1 MNKKNTT
8 ANNMYN
14 LLLNP
19 RILTKH
25 SRILY
30 LSFIYYIYC
39 FKNATNHTQTVSSNR
54 KNRIQEY
61 VQFELF

>member
-39 FKNATNHTQTVSSNR
+39 FKNATNHTQTVGIHY
-54 KNRIQEY
+54 KKI
-61 VQFELF
+61 